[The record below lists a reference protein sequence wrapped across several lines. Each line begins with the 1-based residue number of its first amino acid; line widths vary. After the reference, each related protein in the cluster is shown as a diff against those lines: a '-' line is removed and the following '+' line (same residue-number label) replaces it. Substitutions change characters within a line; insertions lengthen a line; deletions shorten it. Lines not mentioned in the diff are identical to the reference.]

1 MAIQDTLDQL
11 QDFDFNNIDFS
22 NIGGW
27 PRAIKVILLVVI
39 FSLLIAGGYFLYLT
53 DKQDLLA
60 KVEAKELDLKREY
73 EDKAAETA
81 NLEEYRQQK
90 VEMEAT
96 FGTLLRQL
104 PSDTEVPGLLED
116 ITLSALQHNLKIG
129 SIELQAESQAE
140 FYVEL
145 PININVEG
153 SYHDMGAFVSS
164 VASLSRIV
172 TLHDFTILPI
182 GNSNLRMSIIAKTY
196 RYVAEENK

>member
-1 MAIQDTLDQL
+1 M
-11 QDFDFNNIDFS
+11 
-22 NIGGW
+22 
-27 PRAIKVILLVVI
+27 LL
-39 FSLLIAGGYFLYLT
+39 AGGYFLYLT

-60 KVEAKELDLKREY
+60 KVEAKELDLKKEY
-73 EDKAAETA
+73 EDKAAQSA

-140 FYVEL
+140 FYIEL

-153 SYHDMGAFVSS
+153 AYHDMGAFVSS

-182 GNSNLRMSIIAKTY
+182 GNANLRMSIVAKTY
-196 RYVAEENK
+196 RYVDEENK

>member
-1 MAIQDTLDQL
+1 MAIQDTLEQL
-11 QDFDFNNIDFS
+11 KDFDFNDIDLS
-22 NIGGW
+22 NVGGW
-27 PRAIKVILLVVI
+27 PSVIKVILLVII
-39 FSLLIAGGYFLYLT
+39 FSLLLTGGYFLYLT

-60 KVEAKELDLKREY
+60 RVEAKELDLKREY
-73 EDKAAETA
+73 EDKAAQSA

-96 FGTLLRQL
+96 FGALLRQL

-140 FYVEL
+140 FYIEL

-182 GNSNLRMSIIAKTY
+182 GNSNLRMSIVAKTY
-196 RYVAEENK
+196 RYVEEENK